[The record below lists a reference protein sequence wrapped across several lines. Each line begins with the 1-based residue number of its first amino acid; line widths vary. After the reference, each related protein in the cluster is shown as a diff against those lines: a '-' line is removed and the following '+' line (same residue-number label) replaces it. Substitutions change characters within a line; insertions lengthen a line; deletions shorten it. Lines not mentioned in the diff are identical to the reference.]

1 MNIQRSSKRLFHAA
15 TCTSLMF
22 LLVVGALAGSGS
34 DHKRDTSGT
43 AGVDIENFG
52 QVNDHIYR
60 GGQPKGDN
68 FKQLATIG
76 VKTIIDLRADF
87 EASEKGDAERAGLH
101 YINLPLEPKA
111 VPTAEQAAKFLE
123 LVKNEANWPVYVHCA
138 GGRHR
143 TGSMLAVYRMETDHW
158 TIDQAYDEMKQYDFY
173 TRLGHGCFKDF
184 VFDYFRNLQPRLQ
197 ANNIAPA
204 AQK

>member
-1 MNIQRSSKRLFHAA
+1 
-15 TCTSLMF
+15 MF
-22 LLVVGALAGSGS
+22 LMVAGALAGSGS

-68 FKQLATIG
+68 FRQLATIG
-76 VKTIIDLRADF
+76 VKTIIDLRADS
-87 EASEKGDAERAGLH
+87 EAFEKGDAERAGLH

-111 VPTAEQAAKFLE
+111 IPTSEQAAKFLE
-123 LVKNEANWPVYVHCA
+123 LVQNEANWPVYVHCA

-184 VFDYFRNLQPRLQ
+184 VFDYFRNLQTRLQ
-197 ANNIAPA
+197 ANNAAPG

>member
-1 MNIQRSSKRLFHAA
+1 
-15 TCTSLMF
+15 MF

-34 DHKRDTSGT
+34 GRKRDAGT

-68 FKQLATIG
+68 YKQLVTIG
-76 VKTIIDLRADF
+76 VKTVIDLRADF
-87 EASEKGDAERAGLH
+87 EPSEKGDAERVGLH
-101 YINLPLEPKA
+101 YVNVPLEPKA

-123 LVKNEANWPVYVHCA
+123 LVNNEANWPVYVHCA

-143 TGSMLAVYRMETDHW
+143 TGSMLAVYRMEMDHW

-184 VFDYFRNLQPRLQ
+184 VFDYFRNLQQRLQ
-197 ANNIAPA
+197 ANNVAPA